1 MKPMRRMLLPAALVL
16 LLPLAAIAQAPAQEA
31 SAPAVVSATPAD
43 VPEPEPVL
51 QPFVANYLV
60 YKAGKPL
67 GEATMQL
74 VRQQPP
80 RWRVDLVMRGT
91 RGLFGLAGINAEQ
104 STVFDV
110 VGETYRPLT
119 QATVNKSI
127 FTRKQT
133 VGLYDWRSNAARWQG
148 EVDEDHPGPIALKA
162 GDMTGL
168 LINLAV
174 IRDAE
179 PGKTLH
185 YRFVDDGRARDHTYV
200 VAEQVDSI
208 TVGDLSYKAMKATR
222 AKDDNEETV
231 IWVARNVPT
240 PIRILQRE
248 NGEDTYDLRLVEYRG
263 VD

>member
-1 MKPMRRMLLPAALVL
+1 MRRILLPAALAL
-16 LLPLAAIAQAPAQEA
+16 LLPLSTAAQTIPPQEAPAA
-31 SAPAVVSATPAD
+31 SAVPAASADTPQ
-43 VPEPEPVL
+43 PEPVL

-60 YKAGKPL
+60 YKGGKPL

-133 VGLYDWRSNAARWQG
+133 IGLYDWRSNAARWQG
-148 EVDEDHPGPIALKA
+148 EVDDDHPGPIALTA

-200 VAEQVDSI
+200 VAEQIDSI
-208 TVGDLSYKAMKATR
+208 TVGNLSYKAMKATR

>member
-1 MKPMRRMLLPAALVL
+1 MRRFLLPASLAL
-16 LLPLAAIAQAPAQEA
+16 LLPLAVFAQ
-31 SAPAVVSATPAD
+31 SAPQAAQSATAAASTTAA
-43 VPEPEPVL
+43 PESAPVL
-51 QPFVANYLV
+51 EPFLANYVV

-74 VRQQPP
+74 VRQQSP

-104 STVFDV
+104 STVFDL
-110 VGETYRPLT
+110 VGESYRPLS

-127 FTRKQT
+127 FTRRQT
-133 VGLYDWRSNAARWQG
+133 IGVYDWRSQAARWQG
-148 EVDEDHPGPIALKA
+148 DVKETRQRPVALQP

-174 IRDAE
+174 IRDAD
-179 PGKTLH
+179 PGNTLQ
-185 YRFVDDGRARDHTYV
+185 YRFVDDGRTRSHDYA
-200 VAEQVDSI
+200 VAGEYESI
-208 TVGDLSYKAMKATR
+208 TVGDLSYNAMKATR
-222 AKDDNEETV
+222 AKDANEETV

-263 VD
+263 VE

>member
-1 MKPMRRMLLPAALVL
+1 MRPT
-16 LLPLAAIAQAPAQEA
+16 LLPLLLAALLPLSA
-31 SAPAVVSATPAD
+31 SAQQPTPAAAAMPPD
-43 VPEPEPVL
+43 AAVDLAEPAPVL

-110 VGETYRPLT
+110 AGETYRPLT
-119 QATVNKSI
+119 QATVNKTI

-133 VGLYDWRSNAARWQG
+133 LGLYDWRNKSAHWTGDVKDSRKR
-148 EVDEDHPGPIALKA
+148 PIDLQA

-179 PGKTLH
+179 PGQTLQ
-185 YRFVDDGRARDHTYV
+185 YRFVDDGRTRQHTYV
-200 VAEQVDSI
+200 VADALDSI
-208 TVGDLSYKAMKATR
+208 TVGDLAYKAMKATR

-231 IWVARNVPT
+231 IWVAKNVPT

-263 VD
+263 VE

>member
-1 MKPMRRMLLPAALVL
+1 MRRTLLLALPAL
-16 LLPLAAIAQAPAQEA
+16 LLPIVLMAQTPQVTAASASAAASANAQELEA
-31 SAPAVVSATPAD
+31 
-43 VPEPEPVL
+43 
-51 QPFVANYLV
+51 FNANYLV

-104 STVFDV
+104 STVFGSA
-110 VGETYRPLT
+110 GETYRPLS

-127 FTRKQT
+127 FTRRQT
-133 VGLYDWRSNAARWQG
+133 IGVYDWRSQVARWQG
-148 EVDEDHPGPIALKA
+148 DGKA
-162 GDMTGL
+162 GERPPVELQPGDMTGL
-168 LINLAV
+168 LINLAL
-174 IRDAE
+174 IRDAD
-179 PGKTLH
+179 PGETLH
-185 YRFVDDGRARDHTYV
+185 YRFVDDGRTRDHTY
-200 VAEQVDSI
+200 AIADQLESI
-208 TVGDLSYKAMKATR
+208 TVGGLTYKAMKATR
-222 AKDDNEETV
+222 AKDANEETV

-263 VD
+263 VE

>member
-1 MKPMRRMLLPAALVL
+1 MRQT
-16 LLPLAAIAQAPAQEA
+16 LLPLLLAALLPLSA
-31 SAPAVVSATPAD
+31 SAQQPTQAAAAMPPDAAVDLAEPA
-43 VPEPEPVL
+43 PVL

-80 RWRVDLVMRGT
+80 RWRVDLDMRGT

-104 STVFDV
+104 STVFDL

-133 VGLYDWRSNAARWQG
+133 IGLYDWRNKSAHWTGDVKDSRKR
-148 EVDEDHPGPIALKA
+148 PIELQA

-179 PGKTLH
+179 PGQTLQ
-185 YRFVDDGRARDHTYV
+185 YRFVDDGRTRQHTYV
-200 VAEQVDSI
+200 VADALDSI

-231 IWVARNVPT
+231 IWVAKNVPT

-263 VD
+263 VE

>member
-1 MKPMRRMLLPAALVL
+1 MRRT
-16 LLPLAAIAQAPAQEA
+16 LLPLLLAALLPLSA
-31 SAPAVVSATPAD
+31 SAQQPTPAAAAMPPD
-43 VPEPEPVL
+43 AAVDLAETAPVL

-104 STVFDV
+104 STVFDL

-133 VGLYDWRSNAARWQG
+133 IGLYDWRNKSAHWTGDVKDSRKR
-148 EVDEDHPGPIALKA
+148 PIDLQA

-179 PGKTLH
+179 PGQTLQ
-185 YRFVDDGRARDHTYV
+185 YRFVDDGRTRQHTYV
-200 VAEQVDSI
+200 VADALDSI

-231 IWVARNVPT
+231 IWVAKNVPT

-263 VD
+263 VE

>member
-1 MKPMRRMLLPAALVL
+1 MRRAPLSAFLAL
-16 LLPLAAIAQAPAQEA
+16 LLPLAVMAQAPQAG
-31 SAPAVVSATPAD
+31 SAIVSATNAVAAAPAL
-43 VPEPEPVL
+43 EA
-51 QPFVANYLV
+51 FVANYVV
-60 YKAGKPL
+60 YKGGKPL

-91 RGLFGLAGINAEQ
+91 RGLFGVAGINAEQ

-110 VGETYRPLT
+110 IGETYRPLS

-133 VGLYDWRSNAARWQG
+133 IGVYDWRSRAARWQG
-148 EVDEDHPGPIALKA
+148 DVKDTRRRPIALRP

-179 PGKTLH
+179 PGETLH
-185 YRFVDDGRARDHTYV
+185 YRFVDDGRTRNHTYV
-200 VAEQVDSI
+200 VAGHVDSI
-208 TVGDLSYKAMKATR
+208 TVGDLTYKAMKATR

-263 VD
+263 VE

>member
-1 MKPMRRMLLPAALVL
+1 MHRTLFSASLAL
-16 LLPLAAIAQAPAQEA
+16 LLPLVAMAQSSPQPAPT
-31 SAPAVVSATPAD
+31 PAVAVANTAEAPKPA
-43 VPEPEPVL
+43 PVL
-51 QPFVANYLV
+51 QPFVANYVV

-104 STVFDV
+104 STVFDLI
-110 VGETYRPLT
+110 GETYRPLT

-133 VGLYDWRSNAARWQG
+133 IGIYDWRSDAARWQG
-148 EVDEDHPGPIALKA
+148 ETKEHRRGPIALQP

-179 PGKTLH
+179 PGDTLQ
-185 YRFVDDGRARDHTYV
+185 YRFVDDGRTRTHTYV
-200 VAEQVDSI
+200 VADRLESI

>member
-1 MKPMRRMLLPAALVL
+1 MRRTPLIALLAL
-16 LLPLAAIAQAPAQEA
+16 LLPIPLMAEAPQASPA
-31 SAPAVVSATPAD
+31 SPPAVAGAVSATA
-43 VPEPEPVL
+43 PEL
-51 QPFVANYLV
+51 DAFNANYLV

-104 STVFDV
+104 STVFGAF
-110 VGETYRPLT
+110 GETYRPLS

-133 VGLYDWRSNAARWQG
+133 VGVYDWRSQVARWQG
-148 EVDEDHPGPIALKA
+148 DGKAGERLPVALQP

-168 LINLAV
+168 LINLAL
-174 IRDAE
+174 IRDAD
-179 PGKTLH
+179 PGETLH
-185 YRFVDDGRARDHTYV
+185 YRFVDDGRTRDHTY
-200 VAEQVDSI
+200 AIADEFESI
-208 TVGDLSYKAMKATR
+208 TVGDLTYKAMKATR
-222 AKDDNEETV
+222 AKDANEETV

-263 VD
+263 VE

>member
-1 MKPMRRMLLPAALVL
+1 MLRILLPTAFAL
-16 LLPLAAIAQAPAQEA
+16 LLPLSAAAQTAPQGTPV
-31 SAPAVVSATPAD
+31 PAVVPTAPAD
-43 VPEPEPVL
+43 MPEPEPVL

-60 YKAGKPL
+60 YKGGKPL

-74 VRQQPP
+74 VQQQST

-110 VGETYRPLT
+110 IGETYRPLT

-133 VGLYDWRSNAARWQG
+133 VGLYDWRSKQANWQG
-148 EVDEDHPGPIALKA
+148 DVKESRQRPVALQP

-174 IRDAE
+174 MRDAE
-179 PGKTLH
+179 PGKTLT
-185 YRFVDDGRARDHTYV
+185 YRFVEDGRVPRTHTYV
-200 VAEQVDSI
+200 VAPETESI
-208 TVGDLSYKAMKATR
+208 TVGDLSYNAMKATR

>member
-1 MKPMRRMLLPAALVL
+1 MHRSLLPTALAL
-16 LLPLAAIAQAPAQEA
+16 LLPLAAIAQSAPQAAPAT
-31 SAPAVVSATPAD
+31 APAGAGTAAM
-43 VPEPEPVL
+43 PEPAPVL
-51 QPFVANYLV
+51 EPFVANYVV

-74 VRQQPP
+74 VRQQSP

-104 STVFDV
+104 STVFDL
-110 VGETYRPLT
+110 VGESYRPLS

-133 VGLYDWRSNAARWQG
+133 IGVYDWRSQAARWQG
-148 EVDEDHPGPIALKA
+148 DVKDTRRDPVALQP

-174 IRDAE
+174 IRDAA
-179 PGKTLH
+179 PGETLQ
-185 YRFVDDGRARDHTYV
+185 YRFVDDGRTRTHTYA
-200 VAEQVDSI
+200 VAGEFESI
-208 TVGDLSYKAMKATR
+208 TVGDLAYKAMKATR
-222 AKDDNEETV
+222 AKDANEETV

-263 VD
+263 VE

>member
-1 MKPMRRMLLPAALVL
+1 MRRALVSASFAL
-16 LLPLAAIAQAPAQEA
+16 LLPLVALAQSTPQ
-31 SAPAVVSATPAD
+31 SAPAPVVANTVPNPA
-43 VPEPEPVL
+43 PVL
-51 QPFVANYLV
+51 QPFVANYVV

-104 STVFDV
+104 STVFDL

-119 QATVNKSI
+119 QATLNKSI

-133 VGLYDWRSNAARWQG
+133 IGIYDWRSNAARWQG
-148 EVDEDHPGPIALKA
+148 ETKEHRRGPIALQT

-168 LINLAV
+168 LINLAL

-179 PGKTLH
+179 PGKTLR
-185 YRFVDDGRARDHTYV
+185 YRFVDDGRTRTHAYV
-200 VAEQVDSI
+200 VAEQLESI
-208 TVGDLSYKAMKATR
+208 TVGDLSYKAMRATR

>member
-1 MKPMRRMLLPAALVL
+1 MRRT
-16 LLPLAAIAQAPAQEA
+16 LLPLLLAALLPLSA
-31 SAPAVVSATPAD
+31 SAQQPTPAAAATPPDAAVD
-43 VPEPEPVL
+43 LAEPAPVL

-104 STVFDV
+104 STVFDL

-133 VGLYDWRSNAARWQG
+133 IGLYDWRNKSAHWTGDVKDSRKR
-148 EVDEDHPGPIALKA
+148 PIDLQA

-179 PGKTLH
+179 PGQTLQ
-185 YRFVDDGRARDHTYV
+185 YRFVDDGRTRQHTYV
-200 VAEQVDSI
+200 VADALDSI

-231 IWVARNVPT
+231 IWVAKNVPT

-263 VD
+263 VE

>member
-1 MKPMRRMLLPAALVL
+1 MLRILLPAALAL
-16 LLPLAAIAQAPAQEA
+16 LLPLSATAQTAPQGAVAPAA
-31 SAPAVVSATPAD
+31 APADSTDTPAS
-43 VPEPEPVL
+43 EPVL

-60 YKAGKPL
+60 YKSGKPL

-110 VGETYRPLT
+110 AGETYRPLT
-119 QATVNKSI
+119 QATVNKTI

-133 VGLYDWRSNAARWQG
+133 IGFYDWRSNAARWEG
-148 EVDEDHPGPIALKA
+148 EVDEDHPGPIALET

-168 LINLAV
+168 LINLAL
-174 IRDAE
+174 ISDAE

-185 YRFVDDGRARDHTYV
+185 YRFVDDGRTRQHTYV
-200 VAEQVDSI
+200 VADEIESLS
-208 TVGDLSYKAMKATR
+208 VGNLSYKAMKATR
-222 AKDDNEETV
+222 AKDANEETV